1 MGAERSG
8 FERGRDRPVEPAEPR
23 ARATAT
29 MRLRVFEPTRAV
41 VDERALKVVAE
52 AADGMFCLLPRHV
65 DFTAAL
71 VPGILYFDDHEGRP
85 RYVAVDEGMLVK
97 RGADVLVSCYQAVAG
112 RDLDELQRMVAARY
126 LELDEDERL
135 GRSALARLEAGA
147 LRGLVDLEQRGRHG

>member
-1 MGAERSG
+1 MDAEKSSTG
-8 FERGRDRPVEPAEPR
+8 R
-23 ARATAT
+23 ARDDTVALAHSSARGDRA
-29 MRLRVFEPTRAV
+29 MRLRVYEPTRV
-41 VDERALKVVAE
+41 VIDERALKVVAE
-52 AADGMFCLLPRHV
+52 AANGMFCLLPRHV

-71 VPGILYFDDHEGRP
+71 VPGILYFDDDEGST
-85 RYVAVDEGMLVK
+85 RYVALDEGILVK

-147 LRGLVDLEQRGRHG
+147 LRGLVDLEQQGHHD